1 MQNLRLIY
9 RYYADCNILHTADL
23 EAHAKVTCPCP
34 LQDISEMNTVSVIFQ
49 KNSPTDTKIMSPTWT
64 FSY

>member
-23 EAHAKVTCPCP
+23 EAHAKVICPCP

-49 KNSPTDTKIMSPTWT
+49 KPRQQILK
-64 FSY
+64 